1 MAQWQRICLP
11 MQETQL
17 QALVLEDPLEM
28 GTTIQ
33 FSILDWEIPL
43 TEGLGGLQSIEL
55 QESDMT

>member
-1 MAQWQRICLP
+1 